1 MSSETSI
8 ECDGSSLVPSISG
21 QNRAS
26 VETNHDLPIAQNEC
40 SGNSSAVDFGSALV
54 SLKQDVKVDEA
65 NNAAVAASSLCAQS
79 CGNVKEDIVHID
91 VKHDTYE
98 GREGESGIRMAAGDG
113 GRGAR
118 VAAGDGGSG
127 LRVTAGDGVSGA
139 REAAGG
145 SLCTGKEENQLSSQL
160 QSDLNIRPVQESNG
174 RSIQV
179 DSLSNPLLSGGII
192 SLRPYPASDHH
203 LSETL
208 AKKVTQPKTVDDAPQ
223 VTSTAAGSLRDAG
236 DAGTGFSLRS
246 DPPSH
251 QVGDVNLRSASSSLK
266 SSNSTS
272 NTLLSSQPKTVDA
285 TPHVTSTAAAAALSL
300 KDGRDG
306 GTRFSLHAD
315 PSSHQ
320 IGDLNLRLPSPSL
333 NSSHSTSDA
342 PLSSQITLQPLELMS
357 DRRLSHSQSVPE
369 ADAILSPG

>member
-65 NNAAVAASSLCAQS
+65 NNAVVAASSLCAQR
-79 CGNVKEDIVHID
+79 CGNVKEDIVHVD

-98 GREGESGIRMAAGDG
+98 GREGESGLRM
-113 GRGAR
+113 
-118 VAAGDGGSG
+118 AAGDGGSG
-127 LRVTAGDGVSGA
+127 LRVAAGDGVSSE

-145 SLCTGKEENQLSSQL
+145 SLCTGEEVNQLSSQL

-179 DSLSNPLLSGGII
+179 ESLSNPLLSGGII

-223 VTSTAAGSLRDAG
+223 VTSTAAGSSRDAG

-285 TPHVTSTAAAAALSL
+285 TPHVTSTTATAAALSL

-333 NSSHSTSDA
+333 NASHSMSGT
-342 PLSSQITLQPLELMS
+342 PLSSQRTLQPVELIS